1 MAKSYFE
8 QALGID
14 PGYVLANAEL
24 ANAYLRLSQNGGL
37 KPADA
42 LQRGEQA
49 ATKAIAIDNEVPEA
63 HAALANI
70 LRDKWQWADAE
81 RQYRRAI
88 ELSPSFGP
96 ARQGLAIGLT
106 LTGKG
111 DEAVDEIVRAR
122 ELDPV
127 GLPGAVEA
135 AAVFY
140 NLRLYDRA
148 LAALN
153 DGLKID
159 SQGAVLWHWLGMVNG
174 GRGDFNRAATALARA
189 IELGSN
195 TPSTRSYYVH
205 ALARAGR
212 RDEAVRQL
220 RSLEKDGNLVSP
232 SMLAIAYLGLGDRE
246 RAIKYLQ
253 AGYEARDPLLQYIV
267 VEAFLDGVMDDSRF
281 KKIVDGM
288 GLPQP
293 ARIVIRP
300 GTDRWR
306 GDWPARVLASA
317 TPSPG
322 ANHASRFLPTRPARP
337 RLLRR

>member
-1 MAKSYFE
+1 M
-8 QALGID
+8 
-14 PGYVLANAEL
+14 
-24 ANAYLRLSQNGGL
+24 
-37 KPADA
+37 
-42 LQRGEQA
+42 
-49 ATKAIAIDNEVPEA
+49 
-63 HAALANI
+63 
-70 LRDKWQWADAE
+70 
-81 RQYRRAI
+81 
-88 ELSPSFGP
+88 
-96 ARQGLAIGLT
+96 
-106 LTGKG
+106 
-111 DEAVDEIVRAR
+111 
-122 ELDPV
+122 
-127 GLPGAVEA
+127 
-135 AAVFY
+135 FY

-174 GRGDFNRAATALARA
+174 GRGDFNGAATALGRA

-300 GTDRWR
+300 GADRWR

-317 TPSPG
+317 TLSPG
-322 ANHASRFLPTRPARP
+322 ANHASRFLPTRPVPP